1 MQKHLSPQQPGF
13 LRPLFLMKQP
23 LPLIKWRRHSSGFHQ
38 MSPLSNAFEGGAP
51 VGCRA
56 ACCPDKQPSQRCCS
70 VLQTGLLFVG
80 GSMLGQQVPGSGAK
94 EKNSLFPSL
103 TLRLPKS
110 PSGDGR
116 KTETLT
122 YHGPS
127 PRMCQPQSV
136 SRYWACVVLMAS
148 DRSPSVFQTDCQLGD
163 TLQIHICSCC
173 PRLFCSGSVH
183 GFLLGLE
190 IALTS

>member
-38 MSPLSNAFEGGAP
+38 MSLLSNTFEGGAP
-51 VGCRA
+51 VS
-56 ACCPDKQPSQRCCS
+56 CPDKQPSQRCCS

-122 YHGPS
+122 YHGSS

-136 SRYWACVVLMAS
+136 SRYWACVALMAS
-148 DRSPSVFQTDCQLGD
+148 GV
-163 TLQIHICSCC
+163 LQCFRQIVS
-173 PRLFCSGSVH
+173 
-183 GFLLGLE
+183 LE
-190 IALTS
+190 IPSRYMSAAAVPGFSVPVVSTDSSWD